1 MPVQNPHFVDSTML
15 TSIISKMPVPNTGQA
30 WSHPTV
36 AGGINV
42 TTEPFRTGI
51 EVTNGPKKQI

>member
-1 MPVQNPHFVDSTML
+1 MPVQNPHFVDWTML
-15 TSIISKMPVPNTGQA
+15 TSVIPKMPVPNTGRA
-30 WSHPTV
+30 WSHPAV

-42 TTEPFRTGI
+42 TIAPFKTGI